1 MKISIKKFHAK
12 FNEIYSLLAENRHEI
27 ENYHE
32 AVAAFDALLQE
43 NPIFVSEYVKYR
55 GDFISS
61 DLEAASFMF
70 AYAECV
76 EEEDDEDDF

>member
-1 MKISIKKFHAK
+1 MKISIKRFHAK
-12 FNEIYSLLAENRHEI
+12 FNEMYSFLEEHKHEI
-27 ENYHE
+27 DNYQE